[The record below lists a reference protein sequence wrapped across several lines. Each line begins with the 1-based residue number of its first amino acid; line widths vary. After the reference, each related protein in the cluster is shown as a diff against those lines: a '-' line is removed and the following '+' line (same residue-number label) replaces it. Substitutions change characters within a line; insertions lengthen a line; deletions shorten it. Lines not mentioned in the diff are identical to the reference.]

1 MSYQGHATGDAP
13 VGRART
19 LWAKSSKAGPG
30 HSLMGHLLDVGIV
43 ARRLLQD
50 TRLDPAIRSF
60 AQDLRLELEAAKK
73 LLIIL
78 AALHDIGKASPAFQS
93 KWPEGA
99 PPEALQ
105 RRVADIPHGTIS
117 AIVLKDWLR
126 EKGMH
131 SKEAETLAHATG
143 VHHGVTL
150 PTGLS
155 ATFSIESAGIGG
167 APWVSWRN
175 ELIDAVMEAF
185 GPLPEFSRHKGYRRS
200 VSWAFLA
207 GLTSVAD
214 WIGSGLPHAPVSAGL
229 AAYISSR
236 ENDLAVRLVDID
248 WPLEGNWWVE
258 PSSPDKFASW
268 FQGTRAGENPRP
280 LQLAVQDALG
290 RANGEQFLLAI
301 EAPMGE
307 GKTEAAIFAAV
318 RAAGQ
323 GLYIGLPT
331 QATSDALH
339 SRLTDFVER
348 HANRRV
354 HIALAHG
361 AARVKAALG
370 GSTAS
375 VVLAP
380 MADLSLDP
388 VEEEGAEAA
397 SDQALWLT
405 MGRRELLAELGVGTV
420 DQALLAVLPTKH
432 HFVRA
437 WALGGKVVVLDEV
450 HAYDRYT
457 FGLLEEL
464 VEWLASMGSTV
475 IVMSATLPQ
484 GTRASL
490 VEAFQR
496 GRESELLPPE
506 SVPYPR
512 LTMVTQSEVQSR
524 AFEASRE
531 SRIGIAGA
539 PYEIEALGR
548 FLLDLQADGGAVG
561 VIVNVVSRA
570 QQLYEFCVAA
580 GTKPLLLHSRMPL
593 RQRQE
598 REAELLERYGADS
611 EGRRDG
617 LVISTQV
624 MEQSLDVDFD
634 VLVSDMAPVDLLL
647 QRAGRMHRHQREGYR
662 GPHEE
667 AMLYVAGF
675 GDNESGPNQDAM
687 ELIYNEYIMWRS
699 WAALTK
705 ISELR
710 LPGDIDSLVQQVYN
724 PNVSVS
730 LPPTASV
737 DLRSLANAYTT
748 RTEVL
753 GAEAADRGVGS
764 PFEPAS
770 QAWLSV
776 ATDDECRARGMAIAP
791 TRLSERRLQ
800 TLPVFVS
807 GGRWRVPG
815 DDKTVSSTAGR
826 VSTEW
831 LRMALMSQIG
841 ISNVAL
847 IAKLENRPRPEWW
860 TKHKLLRF
868 IYPLELGDDGTAIVD
883 PNVRLDA
890 DLGLVIGRPPSEGRG
905 R

>member
-1 MSYQGHATGDAP
+1 MPPSVWSQ
-13 VGRART
+13 
-19 LWAKSSKAGPG
+19 
-30 HSLMGHLLDVGIV
+30 
-43 ARRLLQD
+43 
-50 TRLDPAIRSF
+50 
-60 AQDLRLELEAAKK
+60 
-73 LLIIL
+73 L
-78 AALHDIGKASPAFQS
+78 AL
-93 KWPEGA
+93 
-99 PPEALQ
+99 
-105 RRVADIPHGTIS
+105 
-117 AIVLKDWLR
+117 
-126 EKGMH
+126 
-131 SKEAETLAHATG
+131 
-143 VHHGVTL
+143 
-150 PTGLS
+150 
-155 ATFSIESAGIGG
+155 GG
-167 APWVSWRN
+167 APWVGWRN
-175 ELIDAVMEAF
+175 ELIDAVVEAF
-185 GPLPEFSRHKGYRRS
+185 GPLPEFSRRKGYRRS

-207 GLTSVAD
+207 GLASVAD
-214 WIGSGLPHAPVSAGL
+214 WIGSGLPHAPASVDL
-229 AAYISSR
+229 AAYVAFR
-236 ENDLAVRLVDID
+236 ENDVAVRLADID

-258 PSSPDKFASW
+258 PGSPDKFASW
-268 FQGTRAGENPRP
+268 FQGTRAGETPRP
-280 LQLAVQDALG
+280 LQLAVQDALAH
-290 RANGEQFLLAI
+290 ANGEQFLLAI

-307 GKTEAAIFAAV
+307 GKTEAAFFAAV
-318 RAAGQ
+318 RAAGR

-339 SRLTDFVER
+339 SRLTAFVER
-348 HANRRV
+348 HADRKV

-380 MADLSLDP
+380 QADLSLDP
-388 VEEEGAEAA
+388 VDEEGTEAA

-437 WALGGKVVVLDEV
+437 WALGGKVVVLDEI

-464 VEWLASMGSTV
+464 VEWLSSMGSTV
-475 IVMSATLPQ
+475 IAMSATLPE

-496 GRESELLPPE
+496 GSGSELLPPE

-512 LTMVTQSEVQSR
+512 LTMVTRSEVQSLP
-524 AFEASRE
+524 FEASRE

-548 FLLDLQADGGAVG
+548 FVLDLQADGGAVG
-561 VIVNVVSRA
+561 VIVNVVNRA
-570 QQLYEFCVAA
+570 QQLYAFCVAA
-580 GTKPLLLHSRMPL
+580 GYRPLLLHSRMPL
-593 RQRQE
+593 RQRHE
-598 REAELLERYGADS
+598 RESELLERYGAES

-617 LVISTQV
+617 IVISTQV

-647 QRAGRMHRHQREGYR
+647 QRAGRMHRHERAGNR

-667 AMLYVAGF
+667 AILHVAGF
-675 GDNESGPNQDAM
+675 GDVENGPDQDAL
-687 ELIYNEYIMWRS
+687 ELVYNEYIMWRS

-705 ISELR
+705 IGELH
-710 LPGDIDSLVQQVYN
+710 LPGDIDSLVQQVYD
-724 PNVSVS
+724 
-730 LPPTASV
+730 LDASV
-737 DLRSLANAYTT
+737 TLPTNVPVEMPSLAEAFDTKM
-748 RTEVL
+748 RVMD
-753 GAEAADRGVGS
+753 AELEGWGLGS
-764 PFEPAS
+764 PLEPAS
-770 QAWLSV
+770 QAWRNA
-776 ATDDECRARGMAIAP
+776 ATDDEARARGMAIAP

-800 TLPVFVS
+800 TLPVFS
-807 GGRWRVPG
+807 SEGRWRVPG
-815 DDKTVSSTAGR
+815 DDKTVSSTVGR

-831 LRMALMSQIG
+831 LRTALMSQIA

-868 IYPLELGDDGTAIVD
+868 IYPLELGDDGAAIVD
-883 PNVRLDA
+883 PNVRLDV
-890 DLGLVIGRPPSEGRG
+890 DLGLVIGRPPSEGRE